1 MKRNN
6 NITLCINGEKIHLI
20 ITFSPAGARK
30 AKHSSSPLSTIVDR
44 APSTTSTNCK
54 TETNMINTANDT
66 VLIITGCAL
75 SAREVLDGVADAMV
89 STSEDP
95 ISSWRSFSTPLSGGG
110 INHCYSY

>member
-44 APSTTSTNCK
+44 APSTSSTNCK

-66 VLIITGCAL
+66 IISPAVSELRSEMLVLG
-75 SAREVLDGVADAMV
+75 
-89 STSEDP
+89 TSEDP
-95 ISSWRSFSTPLSGGG
+95 IGSWRSFSTPLSRWW
-110 INHCYSY
+110 Y

>member
-75 SAREVLDGVADAMV
+75 RVLEKWLPAMV
-89 STSEDP
+89 PAKT
-95 ISSWRSFSTPLSGGG
+95 LSALGDLFQRLFQVV
-110 INHCYSY
+110 Y